1 VVSEKQ
7 KGGQM
12 SRPRGTGCVY
22 RRADTGPW
30 WLKYSHNG
38 RAICESS
45 HTTNKTKATI
55 LLRDRLREIGNG
67 NFVGKKVERV
77 MVEELAEDF
86 LSEYRA
92 NGRKSIGN
100 AAARWLL
107 HLKPFFGVYRAVE
120 IATPMLTRYVE
131 SRQQQGAKNAS
142 CNRELAALKR
152 MFNLGRANQKVRQ
165 VPIFP
170 RLQENNVRIGFLEDA
185 HYRRLIEHCPDL
197 WFRAALELAR
207 TYGWR
212 KQEILK
218 MRVSQVDLF
227 QRTLR
232 LEVGSTKN
240 RDGREVSMTD
250 AIYTLLLE
258 CVRGKTGEQFVLTRR
273 DGRPVKD
280 FRKTWANICAKAG
293 CPGLLFHDLRR
304 TAARN
309 LRRAGIAEGVIQKIG
324 GWKTRSVFERYA
336 IVDQRDIADAMLK
349 LQASEQKS
357 EAVPQN
363 GYSSAT
369 VDSRIVQVAKRQCLN

>member
-1 VVSEKQ
+1 
-7 KGGQM
+7 
-12 SRPRGTGCVY
+12 
-22 RRADTGPW
+22 
-30 WLKYSHNG
+30 LKYSHN
-38 RAICESS
+38 RRVICESS
-45 HTTNKTKATI
+45 GTTNKTKAKT
-55 LLRDRLREIGNG
+55 LLAKRLKDIGNG
-67 NFVGKKVERV
+67 NFGGKEVERV

-100 AAARWLL
+100 AEARWLL
-107 HLKPFFGVYRAVE
+107 HLKPFFAVYRAVE
-120 IATPMLTRYVE
+120 ITTPLLTRYIE
-131 SRQQQGAKNAS
+131 SRQQQGAQNAT

-152 MFNLGRANQKVRQ
+152 MFNLGRQNQKVRHM
-165 VPIFP
+165 PIFP
-170 RLQENNVRIGFLEDA
+170 RLQENNVRTGFLEDA
-185 HYRRLIEHCPDL
+185 HYRRLIQHCPDL

-232 LEVGSTKN
+232 LEVGTTKN
-240 RDGREVSMTD
+240 RDGRQVVMTD

-273 DGRPVKD
+273 EGRPIKD

-349 LQASEQKS
+349 LQESEQKA
-357 EAVPQN
+357 EAVAEN

-369 VDSRIVQVAKRQCLN
+369 VDSKTVQVANRQSLN